1 MSRRKNSRGRLIR
14 FADARVYVREV
25 GEGPPLLLINGL
37 GAHSAMWETLERT
50 LPGLRIVEF
59 DLPGAGQSDVP
70 WKPVSIERLARLSR
84 SILDHFEIDCADV
97 LGYSMGGIV
106 AQQLAAETPERVR
119 RLVLLATTPGLGQ
132 MQGDVKAMLN
142 IMTPL
147 RYMSRHAYA
156 RTIGGLVGGRAR
168 HDKRW
173 IDEQGALRLKHA
185 PSWRGYLGQLLS
197 MSRWSGLPLLGTIE
211 QPVLVVTGDD
221 DPLTPVVNGMMLAH
235 LLPNGRL
242 LVCPDEGHLIAMD
255 PDSVAHPAIREF
267 LTAPALERTEVWR
280 QARRV
285 DAEELETALFGAPF
299 QLPPMSIFNDRAR
312 QRWIPPLERS
322 SHGTSVDESELDEG
336 GQEIHDPPQRR
347 SATG

>member
-1 MSRRKNSRGRLIR
+1 VSRPASRRGRLMR
-14 FADARVYVREV
+14 FPEARVYVREV

-37 GAHSAMWETLERT
+37 GAHSAMWDTLERT
-50 LPGLRIVEF
+50 LHGLRIVEF
-59 DLPGAGQSDVP
+59 DLPGAGQSEVP
-70 WKPVSIERLARLSR
+70 WKPVSIKRLASLSQ
-84 SILDHFEIDCADV
+84 SILAHFEIDRADV

-106 AQQLAAETPERVR
+106 AQQLAADAPERVR
-119 RLVLLATTPGLGQ
+119 RLVLLATSPGLGQ
-132 MQGDVKAMLN
+132 MQGDPKAMFN

-156 RTIGGLVGGRAR
+156 RTVGSLVGGRAR

-197 MSRWSGLPLLGTIE
+197 MSRWSGLPLLGSIE
-211 QPVLVVTGDD
+211 QPALVVTGDD

-242 LVCPDEGHLIAMD
+242 LVCHDEGHLIAMD
-255 PDSVAHPAIREF
+255 RDSVAHPAIREF
-267 LTAPALERTEVWR
+267 LTAPTLERTQVWR

-285 DAEELETALFGAPF
+285 DSEELETALFGAPF
-299 QLPPMSIFNDRAR
+299 QLPPMSIFNERAR
-312 QRWIPPLERS
+312 RQWIPPFGNGDREARS
-322 SHGTSVDESELDEG
+322 EGELGE
-336 GQEIHDPPQRR
+336 
-347 SATG
+347 A